1 MNIRWPGRPS
11 WLGFCLLAVI
21 LFGCFVLF
29 NRADDSSATMAPN
42 LVFHR

>member
-1 MNIRWPGRPS
+1 
-11 WLGFCLLAVI
+11 LAVI
-21 LFGCFVLF
+21 LVGCFMLF